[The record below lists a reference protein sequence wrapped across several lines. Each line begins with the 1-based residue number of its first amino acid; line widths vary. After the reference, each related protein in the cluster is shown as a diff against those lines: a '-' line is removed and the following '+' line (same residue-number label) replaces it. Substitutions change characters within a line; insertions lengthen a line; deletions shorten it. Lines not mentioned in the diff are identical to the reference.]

1 MVGRIPVAA
10 LNVVV
15 AAGLGIVVL
24 VVAAAV
30 GLGAVGEAIAAALG
44 LVKMAVYQTD
54 SLVMLLWATIVELM
68 MDLSSASSSL

>member
-1 MVGRIPVAA
+1 M
-10 LNVVV
+10 V
-15 AAGLGIVVL
+15 AAGLGVFVVMI
-24 VVAAAV
+24 AAAV

-44 LVKMAVYQTD
+44 FVKVTVYQID